1 MISIRSER
9 SNYGSAFQGKDT
21 ACPGS
26 LAEAAVI
33 LDVMDKS
40 QVQAHPTR
48 IL

>member
-9 SNYGSAFQGKDT
+9 SNYGSAFQRKNT
-21 ACPGS
+21 AYPGN

-33 LDVMDKS
+33 PDVVDKS